1 MKEDIIIL
9 DSPLMTRKEINA
21 RVKIKV
27 KEEKN
32 VVDWFLLLEP
42 VFERITKAILIGSI
56 LFILG
61 HLLVWAL
68 K

>member
-9 DSPLMTRKEINA
+9 DSPLMK
-21 RVKIKV
+21 VKV

-32 VVDWFLLLEP
+32 AVDWFLLLEP
-42 VFERITKAILIGSI
+42 VFERIAKAILIGSI

-61 HLLVWAL
+61 HLLVWVL

>member
-1 MKEDIIIL
+1 M
-9 DSPLMTRKEINA
+9 
-21 RVKIKV
+21 

-42 VFERITKAILIGSI
+42 VFERIAKTILIGSI